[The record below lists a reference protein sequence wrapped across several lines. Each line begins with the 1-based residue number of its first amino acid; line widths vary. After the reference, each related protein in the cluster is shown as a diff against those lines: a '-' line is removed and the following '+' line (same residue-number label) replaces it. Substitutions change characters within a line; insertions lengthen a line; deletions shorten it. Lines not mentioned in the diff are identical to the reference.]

1 MGKFY
6 LYSLGSFG
14 DFTTFANLSAI
25 TYSRVLVCIV
35 GTSSE
40 RASAMLGVTKTQTR
54 KTQTSDPENS
64 DPLKSKVFSIL
75 FT

>member
-25 TYSRVLVCIV
+25 TDSKGTRLHSRY
-35 GTSSE
+35 
-40 RASAMLGVTKTQTR
+40 Q
-54 KTQTSDPENS
+54 
-64 DPLKSKVFSIL
+64 F
-75 FT
+75 